1 VIIVK
6 KLYLSLASLF
16 IICVGA
22 GILYFTVYK
31 QAKMKLPNDVV
42 METAWRNEYHFNE
55 MKPKIRLLEFMYT
68 NCPDI
73 CPNTTFQMTKLRSKL
88 EQAHVFGKKVEFI
101 TITIDPKRDTPEKLR
116 AYAKTFGVTN
126 AQQGWMFLRG
136 NEADTRKVTD
146 AFDFQYRDPGNGML
160 VHTTLTYLL
169 DKNGHV
175 IKQFGMGKQ
184 RFHVQDV
191 YEAIMDELQ

>member
-6 KLYLSLASLF
+6 KLYLSLISLF

-22 GILYFTVYK
+22 GIFYFTVYK
-31 QAKMKLPNDVV
+31 QAKMRLPDDVV
-42 METAWRNEYHFNE
+42 METAWGNEYHFNE

-68 NCPDI
+68 NCPNI

-116 AYAKTFGVTN
+116 TYAKTFGVDN

-136 NEADTRKVTD
+136 SEADTKKVAD

-160 VHTTLTYLL
+160 IHTTLTYLL
-169 DKNGHV
+169 DENGRV
-175 IKQFGMGKQ
+175 IEQFGMGKK
-184 RFHVQDV
+184 RFHVEEV